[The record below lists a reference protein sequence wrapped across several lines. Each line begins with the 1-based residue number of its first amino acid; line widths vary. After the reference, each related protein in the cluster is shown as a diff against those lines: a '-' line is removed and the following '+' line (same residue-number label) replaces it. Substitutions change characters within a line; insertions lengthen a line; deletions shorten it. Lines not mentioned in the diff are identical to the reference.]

1 MINHAVR
8 RVEEGMLLFLNDR
21 LSNTVIIL
29 YFWYLLSCI
38 TKKKQKKKT
47 HPSGTSRFKAT
58 FPVPQFLSSS

>member
-38 TKKKQKKKT
+38 TKKKHT
-47 HPSGTSRFKAT
+47 HLVQAGLKLHF
-58 FPVPQFLSSS
+58 QFLNF

>member
-8 RVEEGMLLFLNDR
+8 RVEEGMLLFLNDG

-38 TKKKQKKKT
+38 TKKKKQKKNTPIWYKQ
-47 HPSGTSRFKAT
+47 
-58 FPVPQFLSSS
+58 V

>member
-38 TKKKQKKKT
+38 TKKKQKKKHT
-47 HPSGTSRFKAT
+47 HLVQAGLKLHF
-58 FPVPQFLSSS
+58 QFLNF

>member
-8 RVEEGMLLFLNDR
+8 RVEEGMLLFLNGR

-38 TKKKQKKKT
+38 TKKKKTKKKHT
-47 HPSGTSRFKAT
+47 HLVQAGLKLHF
-58 FPVPQFLSSS
+58 QFLNF